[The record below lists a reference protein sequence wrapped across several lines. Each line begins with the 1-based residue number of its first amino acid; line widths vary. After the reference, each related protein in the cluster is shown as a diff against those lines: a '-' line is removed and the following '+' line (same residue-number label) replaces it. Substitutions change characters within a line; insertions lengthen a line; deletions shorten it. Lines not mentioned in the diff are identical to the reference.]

1 MDVVDS
7 FEEPRPERAGA
18 LPETLVVDLD
28 GYEGPLD
35 VLLGLAREQKVDLKR
50 ISILQLADQYLAFV
64 ERARRINLEIAA
76 EYLVMAAWLAYLKS
90 KLLLPEPETDQPTGE
105 EMAARLAFQLQRLE
119 SIRDLGGRLMA
130 RDRAGIDVFLRGNP
144 DGIRVIRQNIYECSL
159 YELLK
164 AYGEHKESQG
174 SAAPFRLMRESVLS
188 VEAALKRLGEM
199 LGTVPDWAAL
209 QTFLPTDLHEP
220 GARRSAIASTFAAV
234 LEMAKRGRLDIRQNR
249 AFGPIYLRRIG
260 AGR

>member
-164 AYGEHKESQG
+164 GYGEHKEAQG

-209 QTFLPTDLHEP
+209 QTFLPTDLREP
-220 GARRSAIASTFAAV
+220 GARRSAIASTFAAA

>member
-7 FEEPRPERAGA
+7 FEDPRPDRPEA

-64 ERARRINLEIAA
+64 VQARRINLEIAA

-90 KLLLPEPETDQPTGE
+90 KLLLPEPEADQPTGE
-105 EMAARLAFQLQRLE
+105 EMAVRLAFQLQRLE
-119 SIRDLGGRLMA
+119 AIRDVGGRLMA

-144 DGIRVIRQNIYECSL
+144 DGIRVIRQNVYECSL

-164 AYGEHKESQG
+164 AYGEHKEAQG
-174 SAAPFRLMRESVLS
+174 SSVPYRPRRESVLS
-188 VEAALKRLGEM
+188 VEAALRRLDVM

-209 QTFLPTDLHEP
+209 QTFLPTDLREP
-220 GARRSAIASTFAAV
+220 GARRSAIASTFAAA